1 MVRMS
6 RQDSVLIVEDDDA
19 IADLERDY
27 LEASGFAV
35 RVAADGTAG
44 LALALSGSFDLVI
57 LDIMLPGLDGMKA
70 CRRIR
75 AVLDVPIIMVTARG
89 ADIDKIRGLGLGA
102 DDYVEKP
109 FSPSVL
115 VARVSAHLSRYRQ
128 LKGVVDDEVV
138 AAGPIEL
145 NVATRRALVRGVE
158 VDLRNKEF
166 ELLLFLARNPQ
177 VVFDRDALY
186 ERVWGVD
193 GAGDRSTV
201 AVHIKRLRD
210 KVEVDPA
217 HPQLIQ
223 TVRGVGYRFV
233 P

>member
-1 MVRMS
+1 MS
-6 RQDSVLIVEDDDA
+6 RQDSVLVVEDDDA

-27 LEASGFAV
+27 LEASGYSV
-35 RVAADGTAG
+35 RVASDGTAG
-44 LALALSGSFDLVI
+44 LALALSGAFDLVI
-57 LDIMLPGLDGMKA
+57 LDVMLPGLDGMEV

-75 AVLDVPIIMVTARG
+75 AALDVPIIMVTARG

-128 LKGVVDDEVV
+128 LKGVIDDEVV

-145 NVATRRALVRGVE
+145 NVATRRALVRGAE

-186 ERVWGVD
+186 KRVWGVD
-193 GAGDRSTV
+193 GVGDRSTV

-223 TVRGVGYRFV
+223 TVRGAGYRFV

>member
-1 MVRMS
+1 MS

-57 LDIMLPGLDGMKA
+57 LDVMLPGRDGMEV

-75 AVLDVPIIMVTARG
+75 AALDVPIIMVTARG

-115 VARVSAHLSRYRQ
+115 VARVSAHLSRYRR

-138 AAGPIEL
+138 AAGSIEL
-145 NVATRRALVRGVE
+145 NVATHRALVRGVE

-177 VVFDRDALY
+177 VVFDRDTLY
-186 ERVWGVD
+186 ERVWGAG

-210 KVEVDPA
+210 KVETDPA

>member
-1 MVRMS
+1 MS
-6 RQDSVLIVEDDDA
+6 RQDSVLVVEDDDA

-27 LEASGFAV
+27 LEASGYSV
-35 RVAADGTAG
+35 RVASDGTAG
-44 LALALSGSFDLVI
+44 LALALSGAFDLVI
-57 LDIMLPGLDGMKA
+57 LDVMLPGLDGMEV

-75 AVLDVPIIMVTARG
+75 AALDVPIIMVTARG

-138 AAGPIEL
+138 AAGSIEL
-145 NVATRRALVRGVE
+145 NVATRCVLVRGVE

-166 ELLLFLARNPQ
+166 ELLLFLTRNPQ
-177 VVFDRDALY
+177 VVFDRDTLY

-210 KVEVDPA
+210 KVETDPA

-223 TVRGVGYRFV
+223 TVRGAGYRFV

>member
-1 MVRMS
+1 MEV
-6 RQDSVLIVEDDDA
+6 
-19 IADLERDY
+19 
-27 LEASGFAV
+27 
-35 RVAADGTAG
+35 
-44 LALALSGSFDLVI
+44 
-57 LDIMLPGLDGMKA
+57 

-75 AVLDVPIIMVTARG
+75 AALDIPIIMVTARG

-115 VARVSAHLSRYRQ
+115 VARVAAHISRYRQ
-128 LKGVVDDEVV
+128 LKGAIGDEIVV
-138 AAGPIEL
+138 AGPIEL
-145 NVATRRALVRGVE
+145 NVAMRLVLVRGTE

-177 VVFDRDALY
+177 VVFDRDTLY
-186 ERVWGVD
+186 ERVWGIE

-210 KVEVDPA
+210 KVEIDPA
-217 HPQLIQ
+217 NPQLIQ

>member
-1 MVRMS
+1 MS
-6 RQDSVLIVEDDDA
+6 REDNVLIVEDDDA

-27 LEASGFAV
+27 LEANGFAV
-35 RVAADGTAG
+35 RVAPDGATG

-57 LDIMLPGLDGMKA
+57 LDVMLPGIDGMEV

-75 AVLDVPIIMVTARG
+75 AALDVPIIMVTARG

-115 VARVSAHLSRYRQ
+115 VARVAVHISRYRQ

-138 AAGPIEL
+138 TAGSIEL
-145 NVATRRALVRGVE
+145 NVAMRRALVRGAE

-166 ELLLFLARNPQ
+166 ELLLFLARNPR
-177 VVFDRDALY
+177 VVFDRDTLY
-186 ERVWGVD
+186 ERVWGIE

-210 KVEVDPA
+210 KIEIDPA
-217 HPQLIQ
+217 NPQLIQ